1 MAHLQRR
8 RKRSQSGKDPNVSA
22 DSSEEPQP
30 YLQQKAELE
39 AEENRRLELEAV
51 EMRYKVNGEDSIQ
64 EMPGEDARNEID
76 TIVRPGMPSLGER
89 QELRGEE
96 CSKELEA

>member
-1 MAHLQRR
+1 MIHLRR
-8 RKRSQSGKDPNVSA
+8 QKRSQSGKDPNVSA
-22 DSSEEPQP
+22 DSSEETQP
-30 YLQQKAELE
+30 YLQQKAGLE

-51 EMRYKVNGEDSIQ
+51 EVRYEVNGEDNMQ

-76 TIVRPGMPSLGER
+76 TMRHGMPSLGER

-96 CSKELEA
+96 CPKELEAL